1 MKSGGGESG
10 GGAEICR
17 VCRSCVRSRLGW
29 CSGDGVMVGD
39 SGVGDVGSLR
49 STEEDGEYGEVRE
62 VGDWS
67 E

>member
-17 VCRSCVRSRLGW
+17 VCSSCVRSGLGW
-29 CSGDGVMVGD
+29 FSGDGVMVGD
-39 SGVGDVGSLR
+39 SGVGVGGWLR
-49 STEEDGEYGEVRE
+49 STEEDGEYGGVRE